1 LWSGSSRGTSLAFSA
16 QNSHHAPVSA
26 RHFSF
31 TVTPEDAGLRIDQLV
46 AKHVP
51 GLSRRTARK
60 VLLIGGV
67 FVESARVKI
76 ASKIIQPGHKVDV
89 HLGGALATVT
99 AADKMAPPELDL
111 LFEDEHLLVV
121 DKPAHLATAATRE
134 SDRHNLLYYLSQR
147 PSSLHL
153 HLVHRLDMETSG
165 LLVVAKTAD
174 AAHRLSEL
182 FRTHDLERIYHAAV
196 LGDLQDAQ
204 TVDEPIEGRPARS
217 TFTPVE
223 RRSGVTLAEARLE
236 TGRTH
241 QIRIHALHMG
251 HPVLRDPRYGR
262 PTDHDPPRLALHA
275 RVLGFHH
282 PTTDQPMRFEREWP
296 ADLRDWWQGLAQ
308 EKAIESEL

>member
-1 LWSGSSRGTSLAFSA
+1 
-16 QNSHHAPVSA
+16 
-26 RHFSF
+26 
-31 TVTPEDAGLRIDQLV
+31 VTPEDAGLRIDQLL

-89 HLGGALATVT
+89 HLGGALETVT

-182 FRTHDLERIYHAAV
+182 FRIHDLERIYHAAV
-196 LGDLQDAQ
+196 LGDLQDTQ

-223 RRSGVTLAEARLE
+223 RRSDVTLAEARLE

-241 QIRIHALHMG
+241 QIRVHALHMG
-251 HPVLRDPRYGR
+251 HAVLGDRRYGH
-262 PTDHDPPRLALHA
+262 PTDRDPPRLALHA
-275 RVLGFHH
+275 RVLGFRH
-282 PTTDQPMRFEREWP
+282 PMTDQPMRFEREWP
-296 ADLRDWWQGLAQ
+296 ADLRDWWQGLAGRPPLN
-308 EKAIESEL
+308 AYGELGAPNSLMNSRKDK